1 MAEDP
6 FFAGAISD
14 PARFREAVRR
24 FDEENA
30 QDPKSEI
37 IDGAAQPRELVYA
50 KRLSEWVMKL
60 APNASEELRL
70 AARCQHICR
79 WQIPRANYEMS
90 RPGYLRWR
98 SDLKAFHARIA
109 GEILRQTGYPDDM
122 IMRVQEL
129 NLKKNFPTD
138 PQVRVLEDALCLVF
152 LQHQLTDLAERT
164 AEDKVINALQKSW
177 RKMTEAARG
186 RALALT
192 YAPREKA
199 LLERAISGG

>member
-79 WQIPRANYEMS
+79 WTIPRDSYPMDRA
-90 RPGYLRWR
+90 GYLRWR
-98 SDLKAFHARIA
+98 EALKKFHAQKA
-109 GEILRQTGYPDDM
+109 GEILREAGYQEDV
-122 IMRVQEL
+122 IRRVQ
-129 NLKKNFPTD
+129 
-138 PQVRVLEDALCLVF
+138 
-152 LQHQLTDLAERT
+152 
-164 AEDKVINALQKSW
+164 
-177 RKMTEAARG
+177 
-186 RALALT
+186 
-192 YAPREKA
+192 
-199 LLERAISGG
+199 